1 MDTVDKA
8 IAWIL
13 ALFTTVS
20 VVLIAMPLPTV
31 HEITGNVFVILTHA
45 MIIPVFIY
53 VYCKDTWYMKNG
65 KWYIAILVNSLAA
78 SLVYHVCKIADVLQ
92 RETTHW
98 DISSQ
103 NLLLLATLL
112 ILVDENN
119 VPSPLGYMSIS
130 MCAIFVASFG
140 EVNSFF
146 EVNIGF
152 KVFEWAAVLI
162 LIVLLGYV
170 VRRSCD
176 EVPGRNNAY
185 LYVATCLV
193 GAAGA
198 TFILS
203 TSTIKD
209 SLHEDVTKS
218 LDDKYGLIHS
228 MWHVYAYSMLY
239 FTLKA
244 IVQHPMQGGSAAPGD
259 YMNRRLR
266 LM

>member
-13 ALFTTVS
+13 LLFTTVS
-20 VVLIAMPLPTV
+20 IVLLVIPLPTV
-31 HEITGNVFVILTHA
+31 HEITGDIFVILTHA
-45 MIIPVFIY
+45 MIIPVFILF
-53 VYCKDTWYMKNG
+53 CKDPWYRKNG
-65 KWYIAILVNSLAA
+65 QWYIAILSNSLAA
-78 SLVYHVCKIADVLQ
+78 SVLYHVCKLADVLQ

-112 ILVDENN
+112 ILVDEDN
-119 VPSPLGYMSIS
+119 VPSPLGYISIS

-140 EVNSFF
+140 EATLFGLK
-146 EVNIGF
+146 I
-152 KVFEWAAVLI
+152 FEWVAGI
-162 LIVLLGYV
+162 IFIVLFGYV
-170 VRRSCD
+170 FKRSCSA
-176 EVPGRNNAY
+176 VPGRNNSY
-185 LYVATCLV
+185 LYVASCLV
-193 GAAGA
+193 VAAGF
-198 TFILS
+198 TFVLS
-203 TSTIKD
+203 TSTIKG

-244 IVQHPMQGGSAAPGD
+244 IGVHPG
-259 YMNRRLR
+259 RRAR
-266 LM
+266 ATI

>member
-1 MDTVDKA
+1 MDTVDKT

-13 ALFTTVS
+13 ALFTAVS
-20 VVLIAMPLPTV
+20 VVLIVMPLPTV

-45 MIIPVFIY
+45 MIIPALYILFN
-53 VYCKDTWYMKNG
+53 KDPWYTENG

-78 SLVYHVCKIADVLQ
+78 SVVYHVCKIIDIGQ

-112 ILVDENN
+112 ILVDEDNM
-119 VPSPLGYMSIS
+119 PSPLGYISIS

-140 EVNSFF
+140 EVTAL
-146 EVNIGF
+146 GF
-152 KVFEWAAVLI
+152 KVFELVAMLI
-162 LIVLLGYV
+162 FIVLLFYV
-170 VRRSCD
+170 IKRSCK
-176 EVPGRNNAY
+176 EVPGRNNSY
-185 LYVATCLV
+185 LYVATGLV

-198 TFILS
+198 TFALS

-244 IVQHPMQGGSAAPGD
+244 IVQHPTEG
-259 YMNRRLR
+259 RRIR
-266 LM
+266 LI

>member
-13 ALFTTVS
+13 ALFTAVS
-20 VVLIAMPLPTV
+20 VVLIVMPLPTV
-31 HEITGNVFVILTHA
+31 HEITGDVFVILTHA
-45 MIIPVFIY
+45 MIIPAFILFN
-53 VYCKDTWYMKNG
+53 KDPWYIING
-65 KWYIAILVNSLAA
+65 KWYIAILINSLVA
-78 SLVYHVCKIADVLQ
+78 SLVYHVCKIIDIGQ

-112 ILVDENN
+112 ILVDEDNM
-119 VPSPLGYMSIS
+119 PSPLGYISIS

-140 EVNSFF
+140 EVTAL
-146 EVNIGF
+146 GF
-152 KVFEWAAVLI
+152 KVFELVAMLI
-162 LIVLLGYV
+162 FIVLLGYV

-209 SLHEDVTKS
+209 RLQDHVTES
-218 LDDKYGLIHS
+218 LDNKYGLIHS

-244 IVQHPMQGGSAAPGD
+244 IVQHPMQAGPAAPGD